1 LRKQRKI
8 KVNNSCKNQSENKKS
23 SNFFAVRQNIT
34 ALRKKDESLKS
45 KRGQKQAN
53 YFEISRI
60 STVLNQWPF
69 SSFLSG
75 SVVAE

>member
-1 LRKQRKI
+1 M
-8 KVNNSCKNQSENKKS
+8 
-23 SNFFAVRQNIT
+23 
-34 ALRKKDESLKS
+34 ALRKKDESRKS
-45 KRGQKQAN
+45 KRLQKQAN

>member
-1 LRKQRKI
+1 LLR
-8 KVNNSCKNQSENKKS
+8 NE
-23 SNFFAVRQNIT
+23 NIT
-34 ALRKKDESLKS
+34 ALQKKDESRKS
-45 KRGQKQAN
+45 KRRQKQAN

-60 STVLNQWPF
+60 STMLNQWPF